1 MKGRIDK
8 DGTLYIKRD
17 SRHDGTTYCPFQQTN
32 LWGKDVMCGDWCPL
46 FGEPYPHTERANPA
60 NGLDRRMV
68 ETGQTVLMLC
78 QTALIFDE
86 FTDEREETN
95 ENI

>member
-1 MKGRIDK
+1 MKGKIWID
-8 DGTLYIKRD
+8 GHLMILRGREMSPQNCPYAQ
-17 SRHDGTTYCPFQQTN
+17 RHTP
-32 LWGKDVMCGDWCPL
+32 CGDWCPL
-46 FGEPYPHTERANPA
+46 FGEPYPHTKRANP

-86 FTDEREETN
+86 FTDEREGGN
-95 ENI
+95 D

>member
-1 MKGRIDK
+1 MKGKIWID
-8 DGTLYIKRD
+8 GHLMILRGREMSPQNCPYAQ
-17 SRHDGTTYCPFQQTN
+17 RHTP
-32 LWGKDVMCGDWCPL
+32 CGDWCPL
-46 FGEPYPHTERANPA
+46 FGEPYPHTERANPT

-86 FTDEREETN
+86 FTDERKAN
-95 ENI
+95 ND

>member
-1 MKGRIDK
+1 MKGRIDIC
-8 DGTLYIKRD
+8 GNLYIERAVTKAQFCPV
-17 SRHDGTTYCPFQQTN
+17 HDNDLDGRLY
-32 LWGKDVMCGDWCPL
+32 KCGDWCPL
-46 FGEPYPHTERANPA
+46 FGEPYPHTERANPT

-86 FTDEREETN
+86 FTDEREKTD

>member
-1 MKGRIDK
+1 MKGRINK
-8 DGTLYIKRD
+8 YGNLCIERAGIEKAQV
-17 SRHDGTTYCPFQQTN
+17 CPFLDHDN
-32 LWGKDVMCGDWCPL
+32 IFDDRFYRCGDWCPL
-46 FGEPYPHTERANPA
+46 FGEPYPHTERANRT

-68 ETGQTVLMLC
+68 ATGKTVLTLC

-95 ENI
+95 D

>member
-1 MKGRIDK
+1 MKGKIWID
-8 DGTLYIKRD
+8 GHLMILRGREMSPQNCPYAQ
-17 SRHDGTTYCPFQQTN
+17 RHTP
-32 LWGKDVMCGDWCPL
+32 CGDWCPL
-46 FGEPYPHTERANPA
+46 FGEPYPHTERANPT

-86 FTDEREETN
+86 FTDEREGGN
-95 ENI
+95 D